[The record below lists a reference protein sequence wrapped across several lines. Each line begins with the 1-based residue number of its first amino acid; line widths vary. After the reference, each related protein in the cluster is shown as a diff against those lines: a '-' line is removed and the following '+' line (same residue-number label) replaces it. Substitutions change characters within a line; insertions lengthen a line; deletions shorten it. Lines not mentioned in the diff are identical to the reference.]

1 MDTFSPDNKPHMR
14 LELSDESGVSRV
26 AAFFNHLDSDSYIVL
41 SGDGANSTE
50 AVVDLTPSE
59 HSGYLAPGE
68 YCCRKIEASDAAGNL
83 STYTPQS
90 HPQLVNTSFRY
101 AYPAAAETN
110 DTEGPVLR
118 NVVANVFSTLTA
130 PEIGSDDLK
139 QYQSV
144 LFDTLRSVRSVEETQ
159 EIVKTE
165 IPGLAALTEE
175 IARTRN
181 VNARIAFIQMV
192 LAIIG
197 WILVSQNV
205 NVNISDVDL
214 DISPEIDINVE
225 QDDHT
230 PRTDAPPH
238 PPRQ

>member
-1 MDTFSPDNKPHMR
+1 
-14 LELSDESGVSRV
+14 
-26 AAFFNHLDSDSYIVL
+26 LDSDSYIVL
-41 SGDGANSTE
+41 SGDGAGNTE

-59 HSGYLAPGE
+59 YSGYLAPGE
-68 YCCRKIEASDAAGNL
+68 YRCRKIEASDAAGNL

-101 AYPAAAETN
+101 AYPAATETG

-118 NVVANVFSTLTA
+118 KVVASAFNSLTA
-130 PEIGSDDLK
+130 PDVSNEELK

-159 EIVKTE
+159 AIVRTE
-165 IPGLAALTEE
+165 MPELAALTEE
-175 IARTRN
+175 IAKTRN
-181 VNARIAFIQMV
+181 VNARIAFIKMI

-205 NVNISDVDL
+205 DIEISDVNL
-214 DISPEIDINVE
+214 ELSPEININME
-225 QDDHT
+225 QND
-230 PRTDAPPH
+230 PSRGS
-238 PPRQ
+238 